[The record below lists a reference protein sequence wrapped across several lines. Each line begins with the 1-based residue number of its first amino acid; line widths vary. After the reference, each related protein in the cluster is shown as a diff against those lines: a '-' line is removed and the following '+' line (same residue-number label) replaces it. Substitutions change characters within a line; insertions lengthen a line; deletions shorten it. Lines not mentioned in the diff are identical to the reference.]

1 MDGALRTRWL
11 EMGNSLWGK
20 CSLPRFPTGPALVAW
35 SHCLCSQRATPSR
48 AVKPLLLLPGGLVE
62 SPPPLGRLCGKFSG
76 LMGFSAGVRFPSSS
90 AWGPLAVS
98 ADISGCRISGG
109 GKGLCAHP

>member
-62 SPPPLGRLCGKFSG
+62 SPPPPWETLWQVFG
-76 LMGFSAGVRFPSSS
+76 ANGVLSWGAFPFLLRV
-90 AWGPLAVS
+90 GTF
-98 ADISGCRISGG
+98 GCV
-109 GKGLCAHP
+109 C